1 MLKTGST
8 ILFNTIAPIYNL
20 FFNYQVNTYRKIIL
34 SHKRLFAPS
43 QTIIDV
49 GCGTGALCF
58 ALDESAL
65 KVTGIEPAEKMF
77 NIAKKR
83 NIKKDIKFIQASI
96 LEPLTINSKSF
107 DLSIASFVAHG
118 MQKNERLR
126 MYAEMSRITEQKVI
140 LYDYNANRSLIT
152 DIAEWMERGD
162 YFNFIKQV
170 NSELNENF
178 KNVEIIQVNKSSSL
192 YVCTPY

>member
-1 MLKTGST
+1 M
-8 ILFNTIAPIYNL
+8 
-20 FFNYQVNTYRKIIL
+20 
-34 SHKRLFAPS
+34 
-43 QTIIDV
+43 
-49 GCGTGALCF
+49 
-58 ALDESAL
+58 
-65 KVTGIEPAEKMF
+65 TGIEPAEKMF